1 MKIIK
6 KGKFIFG
13 VLVIFLFYNCKKN
26 NNILQKGFSFNKNN
40 YEFYEIKTNKL
51 IHYNFLDSTINEI
64 NYSLD
69 KERLN
74 RGSYLSAY

>member
-6 KGKFIFG
+6 KGKFIFS
-13 VLVIFLFYNCKKN
+13 VLVIFLLYYCKKN

>member
-13 VLVIFLFYNCKKN
+13 VLVTVLFYNCKKN

-40 YEFYEIKTNKL
+40 YEFYEINK
-51 IHYNFLDSTINEI
+51 
-64 NYSLD
+64 
-69 KERLN
+69 
-74 RGSYLSAY
+74 